1 MVKFEINYEKSD
13 MKAFFDET
21 AKKVLVKNLLWL
33 YSSIGAVIF
42 IVFAAVT
49 FFAKGTFSFARPLP
63 YIFLGV
69 LAIIVFLAISRTV
82 RNAPEKMYSKFSE
95 SYDGSTVIC
104 RFEDDRVYIESE
116 NADDS
121 NNGFIMYS
129 ELERVT
135 ESDNYFYVFINQ
147 STAQIIRK
155 SAVTEGSTDDVRNC
169 LKPYLADNYED
180 IRKYRK

>member
-13 MKAFFDET
+13 MKAFFNET
-21 AKKVLVKNLLWL
+21 AKNSLIKNLVWI
-33 YSSIGAVIF
+33 YSLIGAVIF
-42 IVFAAVT
+42 IIFAAVT

-69 LAIIVFLAISRTV
+69 LAVIVFLAISRTV
-82 RNAPEKMYSKFSE
+82 RNTPEKMYSKFSE
-95 SYDGSTVIC
+95 SYDGNTVIC
-104 RFEDDRVYIESE
+104 RFDEDRVYIESE

-121 NNGFIMYS
+121 NNGFIKYS
-129 ELERVT
+129 ELEKVV

-147 STAQIIRK
+147 STAQIVRK
-155 SAVTEGSTDDVRNC
+155 SAVTEGDTDDVRNF